1 MEDNDYL
8 TATDTDVEKKVR
20 KIRARTQKHLDLY
33 ARDGLRT
40 LCIAKK
46 VKINSF
52 FSNYK
57 VSTLSL
63 SFLFLFRTPLILVVL
78 TFSKFEKIYI
88 FKIHYSDSP

>member
-1 MEDNDYL
+1 M

-46 VKINSF
+46 VKINFSF
-52 FSNYK
+52 SSYK

-63 SFLFLFRTPLILVVL
+63 SFLFHFRRPMIVVVL
-78 TFSKFEKIYI
+78 I
-88 FKIHYSDSP
+88 FQN